1 MKKLAANYLL
11 SDSGHLLK
19 NGILIADD
27 RGNVMESIDTKGD
40 LDEMAQLT
48 FHNGILIANNLY
60 LRKNSASSEK
70 DELVQFIDL
79 KIAGFQQL
87 TTSEIIDIA
96 KQTQVEF
103 PELKTSEV
111 TIAIFSLLNSYFE
124 KREQPGV
131 FLLVH
136 SDLIGLHFK
145 PQSKLKRI
153 L

>member
-19 NGILIADD
+19 NSILVADD
-27 RGNVMESIDTKGD
+27 YGNVMESVDTKGD

-48 FHNGILIANNLY
+48 FHNGILMPNNLY
-60 LRKNSASSEK
+60 FRRNSASSEM